1 MREKLV
7 TLPGVGETVDLR
19 RIKKESRFGVMT
31 SQAVLSFMY
40 LQGVGVRKSERK
52 AYKWM
57 LKSAEQG
64 NPPAMHSVSIFLRDG
79 VGTKPDVQ
87 ASLDWLNRAVDAGY
101 HDSQLVLGN
110 YHYTGT
116 YVEKS
121 LDRASE
127 LLGKSAEQGNPMAK
141 MSLGMLKLFSDD
153 DRHKDAESGLELLK
167 EASDAGCMEAS
178 EVLSTVYFTGSIA
191 PENDFL
197 GNKYIRKAAEQGS
210 GVASLVY
217 GGQLM
222 YGSQYTQKD
231 PARGFIF
238 LNKAYDSGIKEACS
252 ILGEAYLMG
261 VGTDIDYDKARGMFE
276 KAIDNGSVTSMTNL
290 GVMYMRGIGVDKD
303 APKAIGLLEKAYAG
317 GSCAAACNLGAMYA
331 AGEVVERDIAK
342 SREWYLKAAEMNQID
357 VSKELAGLE
366 EESS

>member
-1 MREKLV
+1 MRSKLV

-19 RIKKESRFGVMT
+19 KIKRESRSGVMT

-52 AYKWM
+52 AFKWM
-57 LKSAEQG
+57 MRSAEQG
-64 NPPAMHSVSIFLRDG
+64 NPPAMHTISIFLRDG
-79 VGTKPDVQ
+79 VGTKTDVRS
-87 ASLDWLNRAVDAGY
+87 SLDWLHRAVEAGY

-121 LDRASE
+121 LGRASE
-127 LLGKSAEQGNPMAK
+127 LLSMSAEQGNPMAK
-141 MSLGMLKLFSDD
+141 MSLGMLRLFSDD
-153 DRHKDAESGLELLK
+153 DQYKDVESGLDLLK
-167 EASDAGCMEAS
+167 DASDAGCMEAS
-178 EVLSTVYFTGSIA
+178 EVLSTVYFTGAIV
-191 PENDFL
+191 PENEFL

-210 GVASLVY
+210 GVASLAY

-231 PARGFIF
+231 PEQGFVF

-252 ILGEAYLMG
+252 ILGESYLMG
-261 VGTDIDYDKARGMFE
+261 VGTDKDYDKARSMFE

-290 GVMYMRGIGVDKD
+290 GVMYMRGIGVQTD
-303 APKAIGLLEKAYAG
+303 ASKAVELLEKAYEG

-331 AGEVVERDIAK
+331 AGEIVERDVAK

-357 VSKELAGLE
+357 VSKELEGLE
-366 EESS
+366 EEAS